1 MCYALSM
8 TSPQFKTPL
17 IAASDAKLLQDFIH
31 GVITRYRGPAGDL
44 ESALGMYLLGRHLG
58 WRALYIIHS
67 KKTVAKYEVI
77 LGIEVQEA
85 FEQEGPDANRSA
97 GLQAIAVRSDFW
109 KVVSGEIRIDRD
121 ARNRID

>member
-1 MCYALSM
+1 M

-31 GVITRYRGPAGDL
+31 RVITRYRGPAGDL

-109 KVVSGEIRIDRD
+109 KVVSGEIRIDRA